1 MGVIQTVENANSL
14 DGDIDFAQ
22 APKRDLLRQKL
33 SGPRTTAFQV
43 IVRQSALNLVHAHGD
58 SSPAAEICGVL
69 VGNVYQDAIGAFLQI
84 EHIIKGEAANSSAG
98 QVTFTAET
106 WQHIQEIMDRDY
118 SDLRI
123 VGWYHTHPGHG
134 IFLSE
139 MDIFLHESFF
149 GLPWQTAL
157 VYDPR
162 TGNEGFFGSESG
174 HARRLS
180 HLIEADEPATATL
193 SQAGLP
199 SGEFETAPVILPRR
213 AAVPLMRTRKPRR
226 AASLGRLLLAIIG
239 LFLFAAL
246 GIIIGLAIRTQD
258 LHLPDWVLRMS
269 RP

>member
-1 MGVIQTVENANSL
+1 MGVIQTVENASSL

-33 SGPRTTAFQV
+33 SGPRITEFQV
-43 IVRQSALNLVHAHGD
+43 VIRQSALNGIHTHGD

-69 VGNVYQDAIGAFLQI
+69 VGDVYQDATSAFLQI
-84 EHIIKGEAANSSAG
+84 EHIIKGEAATRSAG

-162 TGNEGFFGSESG
+162 TGDEGFFSSESG
-174 HARRLS
+174 HARRMP
-180 HLIEADEPATATL
+180 HLIEANEPATAKL
-193 SQAGLP
+193 SHAGLP
-199 SGEFETAPVILPRR
+199 VGELETAPIVAPRR
-213 AAVPLMRTRKPRR
+213 AAVPLMRTRKRHR
-226 AASLGRLLLAIIG
+226 TASLGRLLLAIIG

-246 GIIIGLAIRTQD
+246 GVIIGLAIRTQD